1 MPACHAKEFGLLAG
15 NGQLLGRHSHGEIGE
30 LQREIRTVR
39 RMDVKVF
46 ESMWKNTQLANFLYV
61 QLVDHGQNMPQ
72 VQELFLTSEQ
82 E

>member
-1 MPACHAKEFGLLAG
+1 M
-15 NGQLLGRHSHGEIGE
+15 
-30 LQREIRTVR
+30 
-39 RMDVKVF
+39 KVF